1 MEFQSLEDKAEFCS
15 LQSLRVQHGP
25 DHLGPGTE
33 DLGGARDLS
42 APVQVRPPLGKPG
55 GFGRPV
61 KKRVTPFRGEKRA
74 VFGSATVP
82 SKGSLYTEKVVGPRP
97 PDFLPSQ
104 LGQRRYLAR
113 ILSAFGF
120 EA

>member
-1 MEFQSLEDKAEFCS
+1 MEFQSLEDKAECSS

-33 DLGGARDLS
+33 DLGAGRDLS
-42 APVQVRPPLGKPG
+42 APVQARPPLGKPG

-61 KKRVTPFRGEKRA
+61 EKRVTPFRGEKRA

-82 SKGSLYTEKVVGPRP
+82 SKGSLYTEKGWVPCPLISFP
-97 PDFLPSQ
+97 PNWGRD
-104 LGQRRYLAR
+104 AT
-113 ILSAFGF
+113 
-120 EA
+120 

>member
-1 MEFQSLEDKAEFCS
+1 MEFQSLEDKAECSS

-33 DLGGARDLS
+33 DLGAGRDLS
-42 APVQVRPPLGKPG
+42 APVQARPPLGKPG
-55 GFGRPV
+55 LWE
-61 KKRVTPFRGEKRA
+61 TRGEAGDPVQRGEA
-74 VFGSATVP
+74 GSVWF
-82 SKGSLYTEKVVGPRP
+82 SHGSLEGITVHREGGGSPA